1 VLECR
6 LMQLYIIRH
15 AESTNNALADQRYR
29 VADPLLTE
37 TGLRQAEILAQHL
50 AHGNGRF
57 PNEMGLRTP
66 SNNPA
71 GASGEG
77 YGITRLYCSPMR
89 RALQTA
95 APVSRALGLKPEIW
109 IEIHEYGGIW
119 LDHGDAGGIRG
130 YPGITR
136 AEIEAEFPGYE
147 APEGVTERG
156 WWRWAQEEPEMFLAR
171 TGWVIETLHSW
182 AARGER
188 VAIITHGAFI
198 DGLLNTLLKVGRVQ
212 PVYYHHDNT
221 GITLI
226 DFRRNGK
233 LSIRFLNRLD
243 HLPLDLITS

>member
-1 VLECR
+1 
-6 LMQLYIIRH
+6 MQLYIIRH

-130 YPGITR
+130 YPGMTR
-136 AEIEAEFPGYE
+136 TEIEAEFPGYE
-147 APEGVTERG
+147 LTEGVTERG

-198 DGLLNTLLKVGRVQ
+198 DGLLNTLLKVGRAQ

-221 GITLI
+221 GLTLI